1 MSQCVDLMGCLSSK
15 VTNSYKSD
23 DDDDDDDDDD
33 NFSEDEDE
41 SDIKSGSDLMASSQE
56 GLEGYRVHWDDEVSE
71 EYTLPG
77 FSSRPTTGRSAP
89 SGVRR
94 YSRGAVSGLS
104 EYVLEE

>member
-1 MSQCVDLMGCLSSK
+1 MDLMGCLSSK

-23 DDDDDDDDDD
+23 YDDDDDDDD
-33 NFSEDEDE
+33 FSEDEDE
-41 SDIKSGSDLMASSQE
+41 SDIKSGSDLIAGSEE
-56 GLEGYRVHWDDEVSE
+56 GMDGYRVHWDDEFSE

-77 FSSRPTTGRSAP
+77 FSRPTTGRSVP

-94 YSRGAVSGLS
+94 YSRSAFSGLSS